1 MVTAVS
7 DEDEGKIYH
16 FPAIRGFDDT
26 GFVEHRFQSGSSI
39 KVKVVPAQDYSE
51 GADIE
56 VIITDGDGKKV
67 CDVIMEKFSALCL
80 ANAII
85 KNLVNQEELVYDA
98 TRRQIRQR
106 NSGCE

>member
-1 MVTAVS
+1 MVATDS
-7 DEDEGKIYH
+7 EDEGRVYY
-16 FPAIRGFDDT
+16 FPPPRGFEDT
-26 GFVEHRFQSGSSI
+26 GFVESRFTSGSSI
-39 KVKVVPAQDYSE
+39 KVRVVPSQDYSE

-56 VIITDGDGKKV
+56 IIIKDGNGKTC

-98 TRRQIRQR
+98 TREQIRR
-106 NSGCE
+106 ANEER